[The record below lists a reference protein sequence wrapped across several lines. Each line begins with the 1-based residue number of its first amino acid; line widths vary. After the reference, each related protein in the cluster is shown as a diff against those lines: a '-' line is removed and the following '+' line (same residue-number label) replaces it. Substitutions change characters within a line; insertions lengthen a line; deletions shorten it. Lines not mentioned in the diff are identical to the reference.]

1 MNLIVV
7 TVPPGLSEENVEDVR
22 AALAPVAERLNAE
35 ALVVGEDFKVNLTHD
50 PSALHAR
57 LDRLC
62 DAIEGLVMA
71 QAPDEPEDGFPQ
83 PLSRPR

>member
-35 ALVVGEDFKVNLTHD
+35 ALVVGEGFKVNLTHD
-50 PSALHAR
+50 PSTIHAR

-71 QAPDEPEDGFPQ
+71 QAPDEPSEPEEGY
-83 PLSRPR
+83 LSRPR